1 MTVRQFSIG
10 GKGNTLMA
18 EQVKHIRRNAYAYAM
33 PVVDGSSALAPQQHT
48 PEEAPQPKRR
58 EIQPMGPERKQEK
71 KARPNHL
78 AAVMIVGLA
87 SVLCA
92 VCFMSLTQM
101 ARASKLQ
108 KDIVAMQKS
117 IAQEE
122 ENNLL
127 LRQQLTE
134 ATDGEMIRNYAVNKL
149 GMIKPTS
156 KQLFSITVDQSA
168 QVNNPS
174 STQEDAQ
181 QGKIDW
187 LGVLLG
193 LLK

>member
-1 MTVRQFSIG
+1 
-10 GKGNTLMA
+10 MA
-18 EQVKHIRRNAYAYAM
+18 EQVKRIYRNAYAYAM
-33 PVVDGSSALAPQQHT
+33 PVVDGSSALAPERT
-48 PEEAPQPKRR
+48 PEEEAPQVARR
-58 EIQPMGPERKQEK
+58 EIQPADPGRNADKRGKP
-71 KARPNHL
+71 HHF
-78 AAVMIVGLA
+78 AAVMIVALA
-87 SVLCA
+87 GVLCA
-92 VCFMSLTQM
+92 VCFMSLSQM

-117 IAQEE
+117 IAKEE

-134 ATDGEMIRNYAVNKL
+134 ATDGEMIRNYAVNTL

-156 KQLFSITVDQSA
+156 KQLFTITVDQSA
-168 QVNNPS
+168 QLNNPS